1 MHVQQPTF
9 AKHKQPFLTA
19 YASLRTASPQTP
31 GYYSDEHDMWVIDVD
46 GLAVPLIEAEKS
58 VSELMTKTDTQNESD
73 DQSITS
79 FTDLVTKTM
88 TNVEQ
93 DDDTINTSF
102 SLELATKT
110 EAELEHDDTSP
121 STTALFL

>member
-1 MHVQQPTF
+1 MHPQPLSS
-9 AKHKQPFLTA
+9 AKHMQPFLTA
-19 YASLRTASPQTP
+19 YASLRTTSTETP
-31 GYYSDEHDMWVIDVD
+31 GYYSAEQDMWVVNVD
-46 GLAVPLIEAEKS
+46 GIAVPLIEAEKA
-58 VSELMTKTDTQNESD
+58 VSELTTKTRTEGESD
-73 DQSITS
+73 DQSISS

-88 TNVEQ
+88 TNTEQ
-93 DDDTINTSF
+93 DDDSRNTSI